1 MRLRS
6 SACAVPVRR
15 CLACCGGLS
24 RPPARFSFLSVSSWR
39 PALTFRTNV
48 RATFCVVCVSS
59 AGSMKEAVTG
69 WVDKSPSWV
78 VDSPNRPVALF
89 RSALTPPDGVEKHCI
104 A

>member
-1 MRLRS
+1 MRNKSKRLRMMR
-6 SACAVPVRR
+6 AVKAALPYTIA
-15 CLACCGGLS
+15 LLS
-24 RPPARFSFLSVSSWR
+24 
-39 PALTFRTNV
+39 
-48 RATFCVVCVSS
+48 VCVSS

-89 RSALTPPDGVEKHCI
+89 RSALTPPGGVEKHCI

>member
-1 MRLRS
+1 MKFHEI
-6 SACAVPVRR
+6 
-15 CLACCGGLS
+15 S
-24 RPPARFSFLSVSSWR
+24 RAEISEADFNPAIRPTVEGPPAGGYEARGGPF
-39 PALTFRTNV
+39 P
-48 RATFCVVCVSS
+48 CVKICVCVSS

-89 RSALTPPDGVEKHCI
+89 RSAPTPPDGVEKHCI